1 MKQLFN
7 NINNKKKAF
16 TLIELLI
23 VIAIIGILSGAVIV
37 AMSGTQES
45 AIDSRIKASMA
56 QLRSSIE
63 IYGLVNG
70 ANYTGLESD
79 SEISLLIDDIESQVG
94 TPTVNI
100 SGSGDRYC
108 LSTNLKSSNE
118 LWCIDSAGFAGL
130 GGCINYSCDT
140 SLGYSS
146 GGIPISTGLVG
157 YWTMDEDS
165 LLSSNTIRDY
175 SPYGNTGTIYGA
187 TFATDRMGQANKAMS
202 FDGTSDYINIG
213 GDSSLKLENSGT
225 IIAWIYP
232 KAHSNYAA
240 VIIKGTGITGKCN
253 YLIGQYNISGKYR
266 FRIDIKGTQYTI
278 VVDGVKFN
286 EWTHLAGVYDGT
298 NMKFYVNGES
308 KGTIACSGSAYTDNS
323 ALVLGRD
330 PYAQTDRFFKGSI
343 DDVRIYNRAL
353 SEPEIKTLYN
363 SYNPN
368 IKMKTSLPKIKFS
381 KALIRDY

>member
-187 TFATDRMGQANKAMS
+187 TFATDRKGRANSAMS
-202 FDGTSDYINIG
+202 FDGVNDYIDCGNNSSLNITGAITISTWIKINKLDNQYRAVIEVAPHYPIKQTNSNQIRFQINTIDGLNAVYFTAPQIKTWYHLALSYSKNDPNGLIVYINGVKIGNKNTYSGQLSSISSTWKIG
-213 GDSSLKLENSGT
+213 GPPSSPTL
-225 IIAWIYP
+225 A
-232 KAHSNYAA
+232 
-240 VIIKGTGITGKCN
+240 
-253 YLIGQYNISGKYR
+253 
-266 FRIDIKGTQYTI
+266 
-278 VVDGVKFN
+278 FN
-286 EWTHLAGVYDGT
+286 GL
-298 NMKFYVNGES
+298 
-308 KGTIACSGSAYTDNS
+308 
-323 ALVLGRD
+323 
-330 PYAQTDRFFKGSI
+330 I

-353 SEPEIKTLYN
+353 SAEEIAFLYN
-363 SYNPN
+363 S
-368 IKMKTSLPKIKFS
+368 S
-381 KALIRDY
+381 R

>member
-45 AIDSRIKASMA
+45 AIDSRIKASIA

-187 TFATDRMGQANKAMS
+187 TFATDRHGQSNKAMS
-202 FDGTSDYINIG
+202 FDGVDDYVSIGAIPNMDFSESFSIGAWANLSQFGDSRSGCGNKRANIVRVGTNPSGVVELGTITPNRFWASIKTTSGWLEFSTSGIINNWTYVVFVNDESANKINLFINGKRTNQSSYNEVMENKGIVNIG
-213 GDSSLKLENSGT
+213 GTTPNCSYGH
-225 IIAWIYP
+225 I
-232 KAHSNYAA
+232 
-240 VIIKGTGITGKCN
+240 
-253 YLIGQYNISGKYR
+253 
-266 FRIDIKGTQYTI
+266 
-278 VVDGVKFN
+278 
-286 EWTHLAGVYDGT
+286 
-298 NMKFYVNGES
+298 NG
-308 KGTIACSGSAYTDNS
+308 
-323 ALVLGRD
+323 L
-330 PYAQTDRFFKGSI
+330 I

-353 SEPEIKTLYN
+353 SAEEIAFLYN
-363 SYNPN
+363 S
-368 IKMKTSLPKIKFS
+368 S
-381 KALIRDY
+381 R

>member
-187 TFATDRMGQANKAMS
+187 TFATDRHGQSNSAMS
-202 FDGTSDYINIG
+202 FDGVNDYINCGSGNSLQMGTESITISMWIKINSWPTDHYGELFYG
-213 GDSSLKLENSGT
+213 GATGGVHGYGMMLHTSVVGRVYLEVYGSLNGRQIVNAYNS
-225 IIAWIYP
+225 
-232 KAHSNYAA
+232 
-240 VIIKGTGITGKCN
+240 
-253 YLIGQYNISGKYR
+253 
-266 FRIDIKGTQYTI
+266 
-278 VVDGVKFN
+278 VDVGR
-286 EWTHLAGVYDGT
+286 WTHIVATFNGVDNYIKFHKNGVEILNSPILDPGT
-298 NMKFYVNGES
+298 VTNPHSFIIGRYYSDIYQFNG
-308 KGTIACSGSAYTDNS
+308 
-323 ALVLGRD
+323 L
-330 PYAQTDRFFKGSI
+330 I

-353 SEPEIKTLYN
+353 SAEEIAFLYN
-363 SYNPN
+363 S
-368 IKMKTSLPKIKFS
+368 S
-381 KALIRDY
+381 R

>member
-187 TFATDRMGQANKAMS
+187 TFTTDRKGKANSAMS
-202 FDGTSDYINIG
+202 FDGVNDYVTVASNGLNKFSYQSFTISAWVKPEIIQNYTLIWSYDYTSHVSPYYSQHLRINSAREIYFYWNNGTLMQKIATPAIISKDVWHHIVVTYTSGSQKIYVNSKEEAVGIATGVISYYNQPVWIG
-213 GDSSLKLENSGT
+213 K
-225 IIAWIYP
+225 
-232 KAHSNYAA
+232 SNF
-240 VIIKGTGITGKCN
+240 GIT
-253 YLIGQYNISGKYR
+253 
-266 FRIDIKGTQYTI
+266 KG
-278 VVDGVKFN
+278 
-286 EWTHLAGVYDGT
+286 
-298 NMKFYVNGES
+298 
-308 KGTIACSGSAYTDNS
+308 
-323 ALVLGRD
+323 AL
-330 PYAQTDRFFKGSI
+330 I

-353 SEPEIKTLYN
+353 SETEIKTLYN

-368 IKMKTSLPKIKFS
+368 IKMKTSLPKIK
-381 KALIRDY
+381 LYGGD

>member
-187 TFATDRMGQANKAMS
+187 TFTTDRKGKANSAMS
-202 FDGTSDYINIG
+202 FDGVNDYIDCGTPIIPAGDFSISAWCYNKGVISDYNSICGQYKAGQKGRMWFGFQKSAFGYRIG
-213 GDSSLKLENSGT
+213 EETETVSVEYNKHLHCVITREGTTVKVYLNGNLVITRTAADSIYQGANT
-225 IIAWIYP
+225 IIGSYDSTA
-232 KAHSNYAA
+232 
-240 VIIKGTGITGKCN
+240 G
-253 YLIGQYNISGKYR
+253 R
-266 FRIDIKGTQYTI
+266 F
-278 VVDGVKFN
+278 N
-286 EWTHLAGVYDGT
+286 
-298 NMKFYVNGES
+298 
-308 KGTIACSGSAYTDNS
+308 
-323 ALVLGRD
+323 
-330 PYAQTDRFFKGSI
+330 GSI

-353 SEPEIKTLYN
+353 SAEEITFLYN
-363 SYNPN
+363 S
-368 IKMKTSLPKIKFS
+368 S
-381 KALIRDY
+381 R

>member
-23 VIAIIGILSGAVIV
+23 VIAIIGILSVAVIV

-175 SPYGNTGTIYGA
+175 SPYGNTGTISGA
-187 TFATDRMGQANKAMS
+187 TFTTDRKGKANSAMY
-202 FDGTSDYINIG
+202 FDGVDDYIDCGDLSARIGKNNITYSLWVKPNTNG
-213 GDSSLKLENSGT
+213 HNTVAVYDFDTFMGKADAGQSGDLSVGYRSNNKVRVYYENLSAGSY
-225 IIAWIYP
+225 IDSINPI
-232 KAHSNYAA
+232 
-240 VIIKGTGITGKCN
+240 VI
-253 YLIGQYNISGKYR
+253 
-266 FRIDIKGTQYTI
+266 
-278 VVDGVKFN
+278 N
-286 EWTHLAGVYDGT
+286 EWTHIVVTANSSSVSLYINGLLNTTGSITT
-298 NMKFYVNGES
+298 NFVINKMG
-308 KGTIACSGSAYTDNS
+308 IGSAVADT
-323 ALVLGRD
+323 
-330 PYAQTDRFFKGSI
+330 
-343 DDVRIYNRAL
+343 
-353 SEPEIKTLYN
+353 
-363 SYNPN
+363 
-368 IKMKTSLPKIKFS
+368 
-381 KALIRDY
+381 

>member
-165 LLSSNTIRDY
+165 LLSPNTIRDY

-187 TFATDRMGQANKAMS
+187 TFATDRHGQPNKAMS
-202 FDGTSDYINIG
+202 FDGVNDYIDCGNN
-213 GDSSLKLENSGT
+213 SSLDITDEIT
-225 IIAWIYP
+225 ISAWI
-232 KAHSNYAA
+232 KSVDTNA
-240 VIIKGTGITGKCN
+240 VILIKENGGSWAN
-253 YLIGQYNISGKYR
+253 LKYSLWSR
-266 FRIDIKGTQYTI
+266 GGLFKHALI
-278 VVDGVKFN
+278 VVCG
-286 EWTHLAGVYDGT
+286 
-298 NMKFYVNGES
+298 
-308 KGTIACSGSAYTDNS
+308 
-323 ALVLGRD
+323 
-330 PYAQTDRFFKGSI
+330 
-343 DDVRIYNRAL
+343 
-353 SEPEIKTLYN
+353 
-363 SYNPN
+363 
-368 IKMKTSLPKIKFS
+368 
-381 KALIRDY
+381 

>member
-7 NINNKKKAF
+7 NINNNKKKAF

-118 LWCIDSAGFAGL
+118 LWCIDSAGYGGL
-130 GGCINYSCDT
+130 GDCINYSCDR
-140 SLGYSS
+140 SSGYSS

-157 YWTMDEDS
+157 YWTMDEGS
-165 LLSSNTIRDY
+165 LLSPNTIRDY
-175 SPYGNTGTIYGA
+175 SSYGNTGTIYGA
-187 TFATDRMGQANKAMS
+187 TFATDRHGQPNKAMS
-202 FDGTSDYINIG
+202 FDGVDDYIDCGDIDKLSSSTINTWINGDTTQNVYAGIVFAGDAANAFGLAIMG
-213 GDSSLKLENSGT
+213 GKVFHRISTGSTLDSWSIETFNFPNDWYMLTITDDGTTRKYYKNGVYISQRANTIVNSGT
-225 IIAWIYP
+225 
-232 KAHSNYAA
+232 K
-240 VIIKGTGITGKCN
+240 
-253 YLIGQYNISGKYR
+253 Q
-266 FRIDIKGTQYTI
+266 
-278 VVDGVKFN
+278 
-286 EWTHLAGVYDGT
+286 
-298 NMKFYVNGES
+298 
-308 KGTIACSGSAYTDNS
+308 
-323 ALVLGRD
+323 ALSLGRW
-330 PYAQTDRFFKGSI
+330 GSYTASNSYFNGSLA
-343 DDVRIYNRAL
+343 DVRIYNRAL
-353 SEPEIKTLYN
+353 SAEEIAFLYN
-363 SYNPN
+363 S
-368 IKMKTSLPKIKFS
+368 S
-381 KALIRDY
+381 R